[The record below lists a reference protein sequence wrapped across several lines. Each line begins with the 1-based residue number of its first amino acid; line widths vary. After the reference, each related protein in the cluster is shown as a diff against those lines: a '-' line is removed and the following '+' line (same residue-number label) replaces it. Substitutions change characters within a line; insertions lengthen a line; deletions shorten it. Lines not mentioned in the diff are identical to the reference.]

1 MKTIKTISSAI
12 GFITLFSVLFA
23 AILLLIKNPYT
34 YINQTN
40 LVIHIFGLCILV
52 VILAF
57 KISDYAGIFL
67 NPHKSLFFTII
78 QLILLP
84 FVISFLVNHFQLPY
98 TFALAIG
105 CAALSPG
112 NMAKNF
118 FKNIFLAACVFFVSI
133 YILPTSSTTVNQIYT
148 TTTSSHTKTILLVI
162 ALVFFACYEIHHFI
176 QNKNNQPD
184 EVYYIQEK

>member
-1 MKTIKTISSAI
+1 MKTVKTISSAI
-12 GFITLFSVLFA
+12 GFIALFSALFA
-23 AILLLIKNPYT
+23 AILLLIKNPYI
-34 YINQTN
+34 YLNQTS
-40 LVIHIFGLCILV
+40 LVIHYFGLCILV

-67 NPHKSLFFTII
+67 NPHKSLFFTVI

-84 FVISFLVNHFQLPY
+84 FIISFLVNRFQLPY
-98 TFALAIG
+98 TFALAIA

-118 FKNIFLAACVFFVSI
+118 FKNLFLAACVFFVTI
-133 YILPTSSTTVNQIYT
+133 YILPSSSTTINQVYT
-148 TTTSSHTKTILLVI
+148 TTTSSHTKTILLAI
-162 ALVFFACYEIHHFI
+162 ALVLFACYEIHHYL
-176 QNKNNQPD
+176 QNKNKQPD